1 MNKTE
6 LTVTMADKL
15 NKPKKEVEEFLNAF
29 TDTVTETLQSG
40 DKIQITGF
48 GTFEIRE
55 RAARKGRNP
64 RNPQQEIEVP
74 ATVAPVFKAGKP
86 FKEAVKKSK

>member
-29 TDTVTETLQSG
+29 TDTVTE
-40 DKIQITGF
+40 
-48 GTFEIRE
+48 
-55 RAARKGRNP
+55 
-64 RNPQQEIEVP
+64 VP

>member
-29 TDTVTETLQSG
+29 TDTVTETLQNG

-64 RNPQQEIEVP
+64 RNPQQEIDIP
-74 ATVAPVFKAGKP
+74 ASKAPVFKAGKSL
-86 FKEAVKKSK
+86 KEAINEA